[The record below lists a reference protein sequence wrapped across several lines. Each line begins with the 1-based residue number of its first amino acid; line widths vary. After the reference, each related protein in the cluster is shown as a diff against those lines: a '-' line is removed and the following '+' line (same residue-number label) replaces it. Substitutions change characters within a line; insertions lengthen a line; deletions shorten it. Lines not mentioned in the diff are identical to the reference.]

1 MKRGTHFV
9 IDFWVFTSLLLTVL
23 TAGCPTP
30 VDPCA
35 DIKDD
40 LDAHYLAAIQDAATA
55 DPSEISQA
63 LTAITDYNPNL
74 IWDES
79 PDGPRVRVVTWT
91 SWDGYDDLVGQDTT
105 LGREVWVTVVPEL
118 RDFCADKS
126 SSLEDLEL
134 RVGQLLGLPHD
145 SAKDRFVELSVAPA
159 DLFRPSPDPEIN
171 DQEAWLDWPQAGD
184 YLTVADEYMTWF
196 NNLVA
201 SSYGAD
207 GYPWTRL
214 GYTYDWGN
222 PCSDVGLSEFVIRS
236 GAVVGVHAVMDNS
249 TYLLGKD

>member
-1 MKRGTHFV
+1 MKRGTSKLFGFGCCT
-9 IDFWVFTSLLLTVL
+9 ILLLAFL
-23 TAGCPTP
+23 AAGCPTP
-30 VDPCA
+30 IDPCA

-55 DPSEISQA
+55 DPSEISQE

-74 IWDES
+74 IWDEG
-79 PDGPRVRVVTWT
+79 PDGRRVRVVTWT

-105 LGREVWVTVVPEL
+105 LAREVWVTVVPEL
-118 RDFCADKS
+118 RDFGAGKS
-126 SSLEDLEL
+126 SSLEEMEL
-134 RVGQLLGLPHD
+134 RVCQLLGLPHD
-145 SAKDRFVELSVAPA
+145 SAKDRFVELSVTPA

-171 DQEAWLDWPQAGD
+171 DQEALLDWPQAGD
-184 YLTVADEYMTWF
+184 YLTVADEYVTWF

-222 PCSDVGLSEFVIRS
+222 PCSDVGISEFVVRS
-236 GAVVGVHAVMDNS
+236 GAVVRVHAVMDNH
-249 TYLLGKD
+249 TYLMSQ